1 MFLLKSYNK
10 NTKINFMDEDKI
22 IKKIIKLE
30 EDVEEIKKTMATKDD
45 VDKILNGQDKMIQLF
60 TRIDQER
67 LFGNERMK
75 RLETDVKM
83 IKQHLQLA

>member
-1 MFLLKSYNK
+1 
-10 NTKINFMDEDKI
+10 MDEDKI
-22 IKKIIKLE
+22 IKKLDHHEKRLDKITDKLLEHDETLKHIKE
-30 EDVEEIKKTMATKDD
+30 EMATRDD

>member
-1 MFLLKSYNK
+1 
-10 NTKINFMDEDKI
+10 MDEDKF